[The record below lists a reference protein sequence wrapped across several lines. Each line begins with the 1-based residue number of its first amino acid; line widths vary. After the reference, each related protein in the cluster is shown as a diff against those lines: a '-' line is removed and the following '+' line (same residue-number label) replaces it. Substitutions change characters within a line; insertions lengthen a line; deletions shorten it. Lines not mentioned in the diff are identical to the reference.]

1 MKELFTEVELRRL
14 LEQDEGQFLEFKSL
28 WDLEGGTVRTIERR
42 VVRDWIAEYVAA
54 FANADGGTIILGAN
68 DDGKPSGYGYPE
80 EAVQE
85 FLSVP
90 ERRLRPPV
98 NVQNQRIKIDEK
110 PLIIIQVPMHPEA
123 VMVES
128 NGFPYRVGDEVIREP
143 QEVINER
150 KQAYRRVGYE
160 QRVQPEPT
168 IDDLDLELARA
179 FLLNAPHGGRPVE
192 EVLEKYG
199 LLIPKAGGSAVKNA
213 ALLLFGKQ
221 PFSRWHPRGG
231 IRFFRVEGKKLEY
244 GARRNV
250 VQLARLE
257 PPLALLIPG
266 AHAKASEYIRRSEK
280 LHNLFFREMPEYPS
294 FAWQEA
300 IVNAVAH
307 RDYNDQGR
315 EIEVWFFDDR
325 MEILSPGNLIPPVT
339 LDHLQKRLRIH
350 ASRNPLI
357 VRVLADVGIMR
368 EEGEGIPRIYEEMEQ
383 FFLRAPEFSLNNTSF
398 CVTLRNQPIFEGP
411 SPEWLGIIE
420 QLTLSSTQKRVLLGH
435 PDGFSNE
442 DYRRLT
448 GLDRDHAYREI
459 QEMIAMGF
467 LISSGAPGRGAV
479 YYPSP
484 NLLHARTWLES
495 RIPKLR
501 IYLMAHEEIDNLE
514 YRRLFEL
521 TRYSAVRELK
531 RLVDEGYLI
540 LIGAGRGAHY
550 RVGPV
555 LARTLSK

>member
-1 MKELFTEVELRRL
+1 MP
-14 LEQDEGQFLEFKSL
+14 
-28 WDLEGGTVRTIERR
+28 WPIE
-42 VVRDWIAEYVAA
+42 
-54 FANADGGTIILGAN
+54 II
-68 DDGKPSGYGYPE
+68 
-80 EAVQE
+80 
-85 FLSVP
+85 
-90 ERRLRPPV
+90 
-98 NVQNQRIKIDEK
+98 
-110 PLIIIQVPMHPEA
+110 M
-123 VMVES
+123 
-128 NGFPYRVGDEVIREP
+128 IRGE
-143 QEVINER
+143 
-150 KQAYRRVGYE
+150 
-160 QRVQPEPT
+160 
-168 IDDLDLELARA
+168 D
-179 FLLNAPHGGRPVE
+179 
-192 EVLEKYG
+192 
-199 LLIPKAGGSAVKNA
+199 
-213 ALLLFGKQ
+213 
-221 PFSRWHPRGG
+221 
-231 IRFFRVEGKKLEY
+231 
-244 GARRNV
+244 
-250 VQLARLE
+250 
-257 PPLALLIPG
+257 
-266 AHAKASEYIRRSEK
+266 
-280 LHNLFFREMPEYPS
+280 
-294 FAWQEA
+294 
-300 IVNAVAH
+300 
-307 RDYNDQGR
+307 
-315 EIEVWFFDDR
+315 
-325 MEILSPGNLIPPVT
+325 T

-435 PDGFSNE
+435 PDGFTNE